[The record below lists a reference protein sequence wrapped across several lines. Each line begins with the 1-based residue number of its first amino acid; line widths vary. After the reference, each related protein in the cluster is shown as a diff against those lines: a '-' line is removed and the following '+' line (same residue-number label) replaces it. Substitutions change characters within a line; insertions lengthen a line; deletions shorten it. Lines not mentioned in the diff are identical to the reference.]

1 MPRFVS
7 RIRKF
12 RLDWSK
18 AAGMETNKHH
28 QLVIIGGGPAG
39 FAAALYGAR
48 ADLKPVIFSGMLLYG
63 QASQTDLIENYP
75 GFPEGIQGVELG
87 RLFEQQAS
95 RFGAQIEYDQVLS
108 LDFQVRPFTIQTYS
122 GSISADSVILA
133 MGADPKKLHIPGEAE
148 FTGRGVSY
156 CGTCDGFFT
165 RDKDIHIIGGGDTAL
180 EEALFLTRFA
190 RSVTVIHRR
199 DALRAG
205 AILEKRARSHPKIH
219 FLWNTIVDEIRGE
232 EKVSVLQVHD
242 VKTREARQIPTGA
255 VFIFIGHSP
264 NVSLLGGQI
273 TLDDLGYVKIDAKME
288 TNIPGVFAAGEIAD
302 PHYRQVITSA
312 GMGAA
317 AAISATHYLE
327 NLERL

>member
-1 MPRFVS
+1 
-7 RIRKF
+7 
-12 RLDWSK
+12 
-18 AAGMETNKHH
+18 MEPNSHH

-63 QASQTDLIENYP
+63 QASQTDVIENYP
-75 GFPEGIQGVELG
+75 GFPEGIQGIELG
-87 RLFEQQAS
+87 KLFEQQAA
-95 RFGAQIEYDQVLS
+95 RFGALIEYEQVLS
-108 LDFQVRPFTIQTYS
+108 LDFQVRPFVINTYS
-122 GSISADSVILA
+122 GSVSADAVILA
-133 MGADPKKLHIPGEAE
+133 MGADPNKLQVPGEVE

-165 RDKDIHIIGGGDTAL
+165 RNKDIHVIGGGDTAL

-190 RSVTVIHRR
+190 RSVTVVHRR

-205 AILEKRARSHPKIH
+205 AILEKRARSNPKIS
-219 FLWNTIVDEIRGE
+219 FLWNTVVDEIRGD
-232 EKVSVLQVHD
+232 EKVQSLLVHN
-242 VKTREARQIPTGA
+242 VKTNEKSEIPTQA
-255 VFIFIGHSP
+255 VFIFVGHSP
-264 NVSLLGGQI
+264 NVSLIKGQI
-273 TLDDLGYVKIDAKME
+273 ALDKHGYVKIDDKMA

-317 AAISATHYLE
+317 AAISATQYLGS
-327 NLERL
+327 LES

>member
-1 MPRFVS
+1 
-7 RIRKF
+7 
-12 RLDWSK
+12 
-18 AAGMETNKHH
+18 MEPNSHH

-63 QASQTDLIENYP
+63 QASQTDMIENYP
-75 GFPEGIQGVELG
+75 GFPEGIQGIELG
-87 RLFEQQAS
+87 KLFEQQAA
-95 RFGAQIEYDQVLS
+95 RFGALIEYEQVLS
-108 LDFQVRPFTIQTYS
+108 LDFQVRPFVVNTYS
-122 GSISADSVILA
+122 GSVSADAVILA
-133 MGADPKKLHIPGEAE
+133 MGADPNKLQVPGEVE

-165 RDKDIHIIGGGDTAL
+165 RNKDIHVIGGGDTAL

-190 RSVTVIHRR
+190 RSVTVVHRR

-205 AILEKRARSHPKIH
+205 AILEKRARSNPKIS
-219 FLWNTIVDEIRGE
+219 FLWNTVVDEIRGD
-232 EKVSVLQVHD
+232 EKVQSLLVHN
-242 VKTREARQIPTGA
+242 VKTNEKSEIPTQA
-255 VFIFIGHSP
+255 VFIFVGHSP
-264 NVSLLGGQI
+264 NVSLIKGQI
-273 TLDDLGYVKIDAKME
+273 ALDKHGYVKIDDKMA

-317 AAISATHYLE
+317 AAISATQYLGS
-327 NLERL
+327 LES

>member
-1 MPRFVS
+1 
-7 RIRKF
+7 
-12 RLDWSK
+12 
-18 AAGMETNKHH
+18 MEPNSHH

-63 QASQTDLIENYP
+63 QASQTDVIENYP
-75 GFPEGIQGVELG
+75 GFPEGIQGIELG
-87 RLFEQQAS
+87 KLFEQQAA
-95 RFGAQIEYDQVLS
+95 RFGALIEYEQVLS
-108 LDFQVRPFTIQTYS
+108 LDFQVRPFVINTYS
-122 GSISADSVILA
+122 GSVSADAVILA
-133 MGADPKKLHIPGEAE
+133 MGADPNKLQVPGEVE

-165 RDKDIHIIGGGDTAL
+165 RNKDIHVIGGGDTAL

-190 RSVTVIHRR
+190 RSVTVVHRR

-205 AILEKRARSHPKIH
+205 AILEKRARSNPKIS
-219 FLWNTIVDEIRGE
+219 FLWNTVVDEIRGD
-232 EKVSVLQVHD
+232 EKVQSLLVHN
-242 VKTREARQIPTGA
+242 VKTNAKSEIPTQA
-255 VFIFIGHSP
+255 VFIFVGHSP
-264 NVSLLGGQI
+264 NVSLIKGQI
-273 TLDDLGYVKIDAKME
+273 ALDKHGYVKIDDKMA

-317 AAISATHYLE
+317 AAISATQYLGS
-327 NLERL
+327 LES

>member
-1 MPRFVS
+1 
-7 RIRKF
+7 
-12 RLDWSK
+12 
-18 AAGMETNKHH
+18 MEPNSHH

-63 QASQTDLIENYP
+63 QASQTDVIENYP
-75 GFPEGIQGVELG
+75 GFPKGIQGIELG
-87 RLFEQQAS
+87 KLFEQQAA
-95 RFGAQIEYDQVLS
+95 RFGALIEYDQVLS
-108 LDFQVRPFTIQTYS
+108 LDFQVRPFVVNTYS
-122 GSISADSVILA
+122 GSVSADAVILA
-133 MGADPKKLHIPGEAE
+133 MGADPNKLQVPGEVE

-165 RDKDIHIIGGGDTAL
+165 RNKDIHVIGGGDTAL

-190 RSVTVIHRR
+190 RSVTVVHRR

-205 AILEKRARSHPKIH
+205 AILEKRARSNPKIS
-219 FLWNTIVDEIRGE
+219 FLWNTVVDEIRGD
-232 EKVSVLQVHD
+232 EKVQSLLVHN
-242 VKTREARQIPTGA
+242 VKTNEKSEIPTQA
-255 VFIFIGHSP
+255 VFIFVGHSP
-264 NVSLLGGQI
+264 NVSLIKGQI
-273 TLDDLGYVKIDAKME
+273 ALDKHGYVKIDDKMA

-317 AAISATHYLE
+317 AAISATQYLGS
-327 NLERL
+327 LES

>member
-1 MPRFVS
+1 
-7 RIRKF
+7 
-12 RLDWSK
+12 
-18 AAGMETNKHH
+18 MEPNSHH

-63 QASQTDLIENYP
+63 QASQTDMIENYP
-75 GFPEGIQGVELG
+75 GFPEGIQGIELG
-87 RLFEQQAS
+87 KLFEQQAA
-95 RFGAQIEYDQVLS
+95 RFGALIEYEQVLS
-108 LDFQVRPFTIQTYS
+108 LDFQVRPFVINTYS
-122 GSISADSVILA
+122 GSVSADAVILA
-133 MGADPKKLHIPGEAE
+133 MGADPNKLQVPGELE

-165 RDKDIHIIGGGDTAL
+165 RNKDIHVIGGGDTAL

-190 RSVTVIHRR
+190 RSVTVVHRR

-205 AILEKRARSHPKIH
+205 AILEKRARSNPKIS
-219 FLWNTIVDEIRGE
+219 FLWNTVVDEIRGD
-232 EKVSVLQVHD
+232 EKVQSLLVHN
-242 VKTREARQIPTGA
+242 VKTNEKSEIPTQA
-255 VFIFIGHSP
+255 VFIFVGHSP
-264 NVSLLGGQI
+264 NVSLIKGQI
-273 TLDDLGYVKIDAKME
+273 ALDKHGYVKIDDKMA

-317 AAISATHYLE
+317 AAISATQYLGS
-327 NLERL
+327 LES

>member
-1 MPRFVS
+1 
-7 RIRKF
+7 
-12 RLDWSK
+12 
-18 AAGMETNKHH
+18 MEPNSHH

-63 QASQTDLIENYP
+63 QASQTDMIENYP
-75 GFPEGIQGVELG
+75 GFPEGIQGIELG
-87 RLFEQQAS
+87 KLFEQQAA
-95 RFGAQIEYDQVLS
+95 RFGALIEYEQVLS
-108 LDFQVRPFTIQTYS
+108 LDFQVRPFVVNTYS
-122 GSISADSVILA
+122 GSVSADAVILA
-133 MGADPKKLHIPGEAE
+133 MGADPNKLQVPGEVE

-165 RDKDIHIIGGGDTAL
+165 RNKDIHVIGGGDTAL

-190 RSVTVIHRR
+190 RSVTVVHRR

-205 AILEKRARSHPKIH
+205 AILEKRARSNPKIS
-219 FLWNTIVDEIRGE
+219 FLWNTVVDEIRGD
-232 EKVSVLQVHD
+232 EKVQSLVVHN
-242 VKTREARQIPTGA
+242 VKTNEKSEIPTQA
-255 VFIFIGHSP
+255 VFIFVGHSP
-264 NVSLLGGQI
+264 NVSLIEGQI
-273 TLDDLGYVKIDAKME
+273 ALDKHGYVKIDDKMA

-317 AAISATHYLE
+317 AAISATQYLGS
-327 NLERL
+327 LES

>member
-1 MPRFVS
+1 M
-7 RIRKF
+7 
-12 RLDWSK
+12 
-18 AAGMETNKHH
+18 
-28 QLVIIGGGPAG
+28 
-39 FAAALYGAR
+39 
-48 ADLKPVIFSGMLLYG
+48 
-63 QASQTDLIENYP
+63 
-75 GFPEGIQGVELG
+75 
-87 RLFEQQAS
+87 
-95 RFGAQIEYDQVLS
+95 
-108 LDFQVRPFTIQTYS
+108 
-122 GSISADSVILA
+122 
-133 MGADPKKLHIPGEAE
+133 HIPGEAE

-232 EKVSVLQVHD
+232 EKVSALQIHD
-242 VKTREARQIPTGA
+242 VKTGEARKIPTGA

-317 AAISATHYLE
+317 PISATHYLKTW
-327 NLERL
+327 NACKPLWVHLPRCQSRKIRVYRLHNRLLRRLDWLSGLICRATATDH

>member
-1 MPRFVS
+1 
-7 RIRKF
+7 
-12 RLDWSK
+12 
-18 AAGMETNKHH
+18 MEPNSHH

-63 QASQTDLIENYP
+63 QASQTDMIENYP
-75 GFPEGIQGVELG
+75 GFPEGIQGIELG
-87 RLFEQQAS
+87 KLFEQQAA
-95 RFGAQIEYDQVLS
+95 RFGALIEYEQVLS
-108 LDFQVRPFTIQTYS
+108 LDFQVRPFVINTYS
-122 GSISADSVILA
+122 GSVSADAVILA
-133 MGADPKKLHIPGEAE
+133 MGADPNKLQVPGEVE

-165 RDKDIHIIGGGDTAL
+165 RNKDIHVIGGGDTSL

-190 RSVTVIHRR
+190 RSVTVVHRR

-205 AILEKRARSHPKIH
+205 AILEKRARSNPKIS
-219 FLWNTIVDEIRGE
+219 FLWNTVVDEIRGD
-232 EKVSVLQVHD
+232 EKVQSLLVHN
-242 VKTREARQIPTGA
+242 VKTNEKSEIPTQA
-255 VFIFIGHSP
+255 VFIFVGHSP
-264 NVSLLGGQI
+264 NVSLIKGQI
-273 TLDDLGYVKIDAKME
+273 ALDKHGYVKIDDKMA

-317 AAISATHYLE
+317 AAISATQYLGS
-327 NLERL
+327 LES

>member
-1 MPRFVS
+1 
-7 RIRKF
+7 
-12 RLDWSK
+12 
-18 AAGMETNKHH
+18 MEPNSHH

-63 QASQTDLIENYP
+63 QASQTDMIENYP
-75 GFPEGIQGVELG
+75 GFPEGIQGIELG
-87 RLFEQQAS
+87 KLFEQQAA
-95 RFGAQIEYDQVLS
+95 RFGALIEYEQVLS
-108 LDFQVRPFTIQTYS
+108 LDFQVRPFVINTYS
-122 GSISADSVILA
+122 GSVSADAVILA
-133 MGADPKKLHIPGEAE
+133 MGADPNKLQVPGEVE

-165 RDKDIHIIGGGDTAL
+165 RNKDIHVIGGGDTAL

-190 RSVTVIHRR
+190 RSVTVVHRR

-205 AILEKRARSHPKIH
+205 AILEKRARSNPKIS
-219 FLWNTIVDEIRGE
+219 FLWNTVVDEIRGD
-232 EKVSVLQVHD
+232 EKVQSLLVHN
-242 VKTREARQIPTGA
+242 VKTNEKSEIPTQA
-255 VFIFIGHSP
+255 VFIFVGHSP
-264 NVSLLGGQI
+264 NVSLIKGQI
-273 TLDDLGYVKIDAKME
+273 ALDKHGSVKIDDKMA

-317 AAISATHYLE
+317 AAISATQYLGS
-327 NLERL
+327 LES

>member
-1 MPRFVS
+1 
-7 RIRKF
+7 
-12 RLDWSK
+12 
-18 AAGMETNKHH
+18 MEPNSHH

-63 QASQTDLIENYP
+63 QASQTDVIENYP
-75 GFPEGIQGVELG
+75 GFPEGIQGIELG
-87 RLFEQQAS
+87 KLFEQQAA
-95 RFGAQIEYDQVLS
+95 RFGALIEYEQVLS
-108 LDFQVRPFTIQTYS
+108 LDFQVRPFVINTYS
-122 GSISADSVILA
+122 SSVSADAVILA
-133 MGADPKKLHIPGEAE
+133 MGADPNKLQVPGEVE

-165 RDKDIHIIGGGDTAL
+165 RNKDIHVIGGGDTAL

-190 RSVTVIHRR
+190 RSVTVVHRR

-205 AILEKRARSHPKIH
+205 AILEKRARSNPKIS
-219 FLWNTIVDEIRGE
+219 FLWNTVVDEIRGD
-232 EKVSVLQVHD
+232 EKVQSLLVHN
-242 VKTREARQIPTGA
+242 VKTNEKSEIPTQA
-255 VFIFIGHSP
+255 VFIFVGHSP
-264 NVSLLGGQI
+264 NVSLIKGQI
-273 TLDDLGYVKIDAKME
+273 ALDKHGYVKIDDKMA

-317 AAISATHYLE
+317 AAISATQYLGS
-327 NLERL
+327 LES

>member
-1 MPRFVS
+1 
-7 RIRKF
+7 
-12 RLDWSK
+12 
-18 AAGMETNKHH
+18 MEPNSHH

-63 QASQTDLIENYP
+63 QASQTDMIENYP
-75 GFPEGIQGVELG
+75 GFPEGIQGIELG
-87 RLFEQQAS
+87 KLFEQQAA
-95 RFGAQIEYDQVLS
+95 RFGALIEYDQVLS
-108 LDFQVRPFTIQTYS
+108 LDFQVRPFVVNTYS
-122 GSISADSVILA
+122 GSVSADAVILA
-133 MGADPKKLHIPGEAE
+133 MGADPNKLQVPGEVE

-165 RDKDIHIIGGGDTAL
+165 RNKDIHVIGGGDTAL

-190 RSVTVIHRR
+190 RSVTVVHRR

-205 AILEKRARSHPKIH
+205 AILEKRARSNPKIS
-219 FLWNTIVDEIRGE
+219 FLWNTVVDEIRGD
-232 EKVSVLQVHD
+232 EKVQSLLVHN
-242 VKTREARQIPTGA
+242 VKTNEKSEIPTQA
-255 VFIFIGHSP
+255 VFIFVGHSP
-264 NVSLLGGQI
+264 NVSLIKGQI
-273 TLDDLGYVKIDAKME
+273 ALDKHGYVKIDDKMA

-317 AAISATHYLE
+317 AAISATQYLGS
-327 NLERL
+327 LES

>member
-1 MPRFVS
+1 
-7 RIRKF
+7 
-12 RLDWSK
+12 
-18 AAGMETNKHH
+18 MEPNSHH

-63 QASQTDLIENYP
+63 QASQTDVIENYP
-75 GFPEGIQGVELG
+75 GFPEGIQGIELG
-87 RLFEQQAS
+87 KLFEQQAA
-95 RFGAQIEYDQVLS
+95 RFGALIEYEQVLS
-108 LDFQVRPFTIQTYS
+108 LDFQVRPFVVNTYS
-122 GSISADSVILA
+122 DSISADAVILA
-133 MGADPKKLHIPGEAE
+133 MGADPNKLQVPGEVE

-165 RDKDIHIIGGGDTAL
+165 RNKDIHVIGGGDTAL

-190 RSVTVIHRR
+190 RSVTVVHRR

-205 AILEKRARSHPKIH
+205 AILEKRARSNPKIS
-219 FLWNTIVDEIRGE
+219 FLWNTVVDEIRGD
-232 EKVSVLQVHD
+232 EKVQSLLVHN
-242 VKTREARQIPTGA
+242 VKTNEKSEIPTQA
-255 VFIFIGHSP
+255 VFIFVGHSP
-264 NVSLLGGQI
+264 NVSLIEGQI
-273 TLDDLGYVKIDAKME
+273 ALDKHGYVKIDDKMA

-317 AAISATHYLE
+317 AAISATQYLGS
-327 NLERL
+327 LES

>member
-1 MPRFVS
+1 
-7 RIRKF
+7 
-12 RLDWSK
+12 
-18 AAGMETNKHH
+18 MEPNSHH

-63 QASQTDLIENYP
+63 QASQTDVIENYP
-75 GFPEGIQGVELG
+75 GFPEGIQGIELG
-87 RLFEQQAS
+87 KLFEQQAA
-95 RFGAQIEYDQVLS
+95 RFGALIEYEQVLS
-108 LDFQVRPFTIQTYS
+108 LDFRVRPFVVNTYS
-122 GSISADSVILA
+122 GSVSADAVILA
-133 MGADPKKLHIPGEAE
+133 MGADPNKLQVPGEVE

-165 RDKDIHIIGGGDTAL
+165 RNKDIHVIGGGDTAL

-190 RSVTVIHRR
+190 RSVTVVHRR

-205 AILEKRARSHPKIH
+205 AILEKRARSNPKIS
-219 FLWNTIVDEIRGE
+219 FLWNTVVDEIRGD
-232 EKVSVLQVHD
+232 EKVQSLLVHN
-242 VKTREARQIPTGA
+242 VKTNEKSEIPTQA
-255 VFIFIGHSP
+255 VFIFVGHSP
-264 NVSLLGGQI
+264 NVSLIKGQI
-273 TLDDLGYVKIDAKME
+273 ALDKHGYVKIDDKMA

-317 AAISATHYLE
+317 AAISATQYLGS
-327 NLERL
+327 LES

>member
-1 MPRFVS
+1 MT
-7 RIRKF
+7 
-12 RLDWSK
+12 
-18 AAGMETNKHH
+18 GMEPNSHH

-63 QASQTDLIENYP
+63 QASQTDVIENYP
-75 GFPEGIQGVELG
+75 GFPEGIQGIELG
-87 RLFEQQAS
+87 KLFEQQAA
-95 RFGAQIEYDQVLS
+95 RFGALIEYDQVLS
-108 LDFQVRPFTIQTYS
+108 LDFQVRPFVINTYS
-122 GSISADSVILA
+122 GSVSADAVILA
-133 MGADPKKLHIPGEAE
+133 MGADPNKLQVPGEVE

-165 RDKDIHIIGGGDTAL
+165 RNKDIHVIGGGDTAL

-190 RSVTVIHRR
+190 RSVTVVHRR

-205 AILEKRARSHPKIH
+205 AILEKRARSNPKIS
-219 FLWNTIVDEIRGE
+219 FLWNTVVDEIRGD
-232 EKVSVLQVHD
+232 EKVQSLVVHN
-242 VKTREARQIPTGA
+242 VKTYEKSEIPTQA
-255 VFIFIGHSP
+255 VFIFVGHSP
-264 NVSLLGGQI
+264 NVSLIKGQI
-273 TLDDLGYVKIDAKME
+273 ALDKHGYVKIDDKMA

-317 AAISATHYLE
+317 AAISATQYLE
-327 NLERL
+327 SLES

>member
-1 MPRFVS
+1 
-7 RIRKF
+7 
-12 RLDWSK
+12 
-18 AAGMETNKHH
+18 MEPNSHH

-63 QASQTDLIENYP
+63 QASQTDVIENYP
-75 GFPEGIQGVELG
+75 GFPEGIQGIELG
-87 RLFEQQAS
+87 KLFEQQAA
-95 RFGAQIEYDQVLS
+95 RFGALIEYDQVLS
-108 LDFQVRPFTIQTYS
+108 LDFQVRPFVVNTYS
-122 GSISADSVILA
+122 GSVSADAVILA
-133 MGADPKKLHIPGEAE
+133 MGADPNKLQVPGEVE

-165 RDKDIHIIGGGDTAL
+165 RNKDIHVIGGGDTAL

-190 RSVTVIHRR
+190 RSVTVVHRR

-205 AILEKRARSHPKIH
+205 AILEKRARSNPKIS
-219 FLWNTIVDEIRGE
+219 FLWNTVVDEIRGD
-232 EKVSVLQVHD
+232 EKVQSLLVHN
-242 VKTREARQIPTGA
+242 VKTNEKSEIPTQA
-255 VFIFIGHSP
+255 VFIFVGHSP
-264 NVSLLGGQI
+264 NVSLIKGQI
-273 TLDDLGYVKIDAKME
+273 ALDKHGYVKIDDKMA

-317 AAISATHYLE
+317 AAISATQYLGS
-327 NLERL
+327 LES

>member
-1 MPRFVS
+1 
-7 RIRKF
+7 
-12 RLDWSK
+12 
-18 AAGMETNKHH
+18 MEPNSHH

-63 QASQTDLIENYP
+63 QASQTDVIENYP
-75 GFPEGIQGVELG
+75 GFPEGIQGIELG
-87 RLFEQQAS
+87 KLFEQQAA
-95 RFGAQIEYDQVLS
+95 RFGALIEYDQVLS
-108 LDFQVRPFTIQTYS
+108 LDFQVRPFVINTYS
-122 GSISADSVILA
+122 GSVSADAVILA
-133 MGADPKKLHIPGEAE
+133 MGADPNKLQVPGEVE

-165 RDKDIHIIGGGDTAL
+165 RNKDIHVIGGGDTAL

-190 RSVTVIHRR
+190 RSVTVVHRR

-205 AILEKRARSHPKIH
+205 AILEKRARSNPKIS
-219 FLWNTIVDEIRGE
+219 FLWNTVVDEIRGD
-232 EKVSVLQVHD
+232 EKVQSLLVHN
-242 VKTREARQIPTGA
+242 VKTNEKSEIPTQA
-255 VFIFIGHSP
+255 VFIFVGHSP
-264 NVSLLGGQI
+264 NVSLIKGQI
-273 TLDDLGYVKIDAKME
+273 ALDKHGYVKIDDKMA

-317 AAISATHYLE
+317 AAISATQYLGS
-327 NLERL
+327 LES

>member
-1 MPRFVS
+1 
-7 RIRKF
+7 
-12 RLDWSK
+12 
-18 AAGMETNKHH
+18 MEPNSHH

-63 QASQTDLIENYP
+63 QASQTDMIENYP
-75 GFPEGIQGVELG
+75 GFPEGIQGIELG
-87 RLFEQQAS
+87 KLFEQQAA
-95 RFGAQIEYDQVLS
+95 RFGALIEYEQVLS
-108 LDFQVRPFTIQTYS
+108 LDFQVRPFVINTYS
-122 GSISADSVILA
+122 GSVSADAVILA
-133 MGADPKKLHIPGEAE
+133 MGADPNKLQVPGEVE

-165 RDKDIHIIGGGDTAL
+165 RNKDIHVIGGGDTAL

-190 RSVTVIHRR
+190 RSVTVVHRR

-205 AILEKRARSHPKIH
+205 AILEKRARSNPKIS
-219 FLWNTIVDEIRGE
+219 FLWNTVVDEIRGD
-232 EKVSVLQVHD
+232 EKVQSLLVHN
-242 VKTREARQIPTGA
+242 VKTNEKSEIPTQA
-255 VFIFIGHSP
+255 VFIFVGHSP
-264 NVSLLGGQI
+264 NVSLIKGQI
-273 TLDDLGYVKIDAKME
+273 ALDKHGYVKIDDKMA

-317 AAISATHYLE
+317 AAISATQYLGS
-327 NLERL
+327 LES

>member
-1 MPRFVS
+1 
-7 RIRKF
+7 
-12 RLDWSK
+12 
-18 AAGMETNKHH
+18 MEPNSHH

-63 QASQTDLIENYP
+63 QASQTDMIENYP
-75 GFPEGIQGVELG
+75 GFPEGIQGIELG
-87 RLFEQQAS
+87 KLFEQQAA
-95 RFGAQIEYDQVLS
+95 RFGALIEYEQVLS
-108 LDFQVRPFTIQTYS
+108 LDFRVRPFVVNTYS
-122 GSISADSVILA
+122 GSVSADAVILA
-133 MGADPKKLHIPGEAE
+133 MGADPNKLQVPGEVE

-165 RDKDIHIIGGGDTAL
+165 RNKDIHVIGGGDTAL

-190 RSVTVIHRR
+190 RSVTVVHRR

-205 AILEKRARSHPKIH
+205 AILEKRARSNPKIS
-219 FLWNTIVDEIRGE
+219 FLWNTVVDEIRGD
-232 EKVSVLQVHD
+232 EKVQSLLVHN
-242 VKTREARQIPTGA
+242 VKTNEKSEIPTQA
-255 VFIFIGHSP
+255 VFIFVGHSP
-264 NVSLLGGQI
+264 NVSLIKGQI
-273 TLDDLGYVKIDAKME
+273 ALDKHGYVKIDDKMA

-317 AAISATHYLE
+317 AAISATQYLGS
-327 NLERL
+327 LES